1 MSTQVPRPSYAET
14 SRGGALPAGTARQSA
29 TTVIRR
35 SFATWLPE
43 ECLFD
48 MEAAATFEA
57 MKQYLILIENLVR
70 EGKSEAE
77 IEAAVKQLVDEDEQA
92 LDEPADDLDRA
103 A

>member
-1 MSTQVPRPSYAET
+1 M
-14 SRGGALPAGTARQSA
+14 
-29 TTVIRR
+29 

-70 EGKSEAE
+70 EGKSERE
-77 IEAAVKQLVDEDEQA
+77 IEAAVKQLVEEDEQFDDR
-92 LDEPADDLDRA
+92 LDDELRPAA
-103 A
+103 